1 MVVVTTA
8 KVSEMTKTT
17 DFDVFYRSEHAPL
30 YRALAMTLG
39 DSDLAAEAIDEAMV
53 RAYQR
58 WAVVSRYDNPAGW
71 VYRVALNW
79 AISRLRLR
87 RRTLPAVQAAADE
100 LRLPDPVLAE
110 AVKRLSTS
118 HRAVVVL
125 RFHLDWSLEQIAAA
139 LGVPVGTVKSRLHRA
154 LSSLRETLG
163 GDHES

>member
-17 DFDVFYRSEHAPL
+17 DFDVFYGSEHAPL

-71 VYRVALNW
+71 VYRVAPGCVCGGE
-79 AISRLRLR
+79 RFLRYKPPPTSCDCPTRCWPR
-87 RRTLPAVQAAADE
+87 R
-100 LRLPDPVLAE
+100 
-110 AVKRLSTS
+110 
-118 HRAVVVL
+118 
-125 RFHLDWSLEQIAAA
+125 
-139 LGVPVGTVKSRLHRA
+139 
-154 LSSLRETLG
+154 
-163 GDHES
+163 

>member
-1 MVVVTTA
+1 
-8 KVSEMTKTT
+8 
-17 DFDVFYRSEHAPL
+17 
-30 YRALAMTLG
+30 MTLG

-58 WAVVSRYDNPAGW
+58 WAVVSRYDNAAGW
-71 VYRVALNW
+71 VYRVAVNW
-79 AISRLRLR
+79 AVSRLRLR

-125 RFHLDWSLEQIAAA
+125 RFLTSTGRWNR
-139 LGVPVGTVKSRLHRA
+139 SRRRLVYPSAR
-154 LSSLRETLG
+154 
-163 GDHES
+163 